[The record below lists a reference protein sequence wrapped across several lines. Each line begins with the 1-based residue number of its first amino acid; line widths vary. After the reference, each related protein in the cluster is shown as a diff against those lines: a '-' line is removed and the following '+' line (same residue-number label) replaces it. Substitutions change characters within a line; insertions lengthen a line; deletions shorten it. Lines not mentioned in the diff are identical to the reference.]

1 MKTILRLFCVLC
13 ILGFY
18 VKQIQAGPAATNES
32 IARLTVDLRDG
43 SRVVGQSMENNFKFH
58 SALLGDFKLE
68 VKDIR
73 SVDCVSSNSAKLT
86 TANGDV
92 LVVRFADSG
101 FTVKTSFGK
110 VKLPADSVRKLT
122 VSASG
127 RSGSRHEGL
136 VALWSGEGDGNDLA
150 GGNNATLTDISFA
163 EGKVGQAF
171 VFNGSNAKIR
181 VPASPSLNVGLGD
194 GLTIEVWINPA
205 NLNLQEICEWN
216 RNDGIP
222 YGAAQIGTHMEIIES
237 PGDGSLWG
245 NIIDTSGI
253 SHNFHSETGIIIPN
267 SFQHIAMTY
276 DKTSGVATLYRN
288 GVVVATANLGVFT
301 PQTSFDFFIGTRPS
315 GFFTG
320 IYFQGKMDEISIYNR
335 ALSAPEIQTICKD
348 DNNGELPPAPT
359 PGSTTPFNGIYRD
372 SSSE

>member
-1 MKTILRLFCVLC
+1 MKPFLRLLFV
-13 ILGFY
+13 
-18 VKQIQAGPAATNES
+18 AASVFSVVSSAEASPTNTN
-32 IARLTVDLRDG
+32 APQYRLTVELCDG
-43 SRVVGQSMENNFKFH
+43 SRVVGQCVEKNFKFR
-58 SALLGDFKLE
+58 SALLGEIKLD
-68 VKDIR
+68 VKAIR

-86 TANGDV
+86 AASGD
-92 LVVRFADSG
+92 LLAVRFADSG
-101 FTVKTSFGK
+101 FAVKTSFGK
-110 VKLPADSVRKLT
+110 VELPVNSVRKLT

-163 EGKVGQAF
+163 DGKAGRAF

-181 VPASPSLNVGLGD
+181 VPTSPSLNVGLGD

-216 RNDGIP
+216 RNDGVP
-222 YGAAQIGTHMEIIES
+222 YGAAQIGTHMEINES
-237 PGDGSLWG
+237 AGDGSLWG
-245 NIIDTSGI
+245 NIVDTSGV

-276 DKTSGVATLYRN
+276 DKTSGVAMPYRN
-288 GVVVATANLGVFT
+288 GVVVATANLSVFT

-320 IYFQGKMDEISIYNR
+320 IYFQGKMDEIGIYKR
-335 ALSAPEIQTICKD
+335 ALSASEIQTICKE
-348 DNNGELPPAPT
+348 DNNGEPLPPPPCT
-359 PGSTTPFNGIYRD
+359 P
-372 SSSE
+372 